1 MSKKKNK
8 ARERLKARFDDRER
22 NIVETALSS
31 DKVTTRTDLLH
42 ITGKSDIENRT
53 IVRVIS
59 WDRAILFTGGYRY
72 PKPIEQDENND
83 DYKAVCRDI
92 ATLNHYIEALK
103 MRLRP
108 MIAYKKQAE
117 KMKPELIDKSKI
129 KEKI

>member
-8 ARERLKARFDDRER
+8 ARDRLKARHDSEARKK
-22 NIVETALSS
+22 VEELLSS
-31 DKVTTRTDLLH
+31 DRVMTRTDLAR
-42 ITGKSDIENRT
+42 ITGESDDKNRQ
-53 IVRVIS
+53 IIRLIS

-72 PKPIEQDENND
+72 PKPIEKDENNE

-92 ATLNHYIEALK
+92 VTLNHYIEALK

-117 KMKPELIDKSKI
+117 KMKPELIKK
-129 KEKI
+129 

>member
-8 ARERLKARFDDRER
+8 ARERLKARFDNEER
-22 NIVETALSS
+22 KIVETTLSS
-31 DKVTTRTDLLH
+31 EKVTTRNDLVN
-42 ITGKSDIENRT
+42 ITGKPDVENRK
-53 IVRVIS
+53 IIRVIS
-59 WDRAILFTGGYRY
+59 WDRAVLFTGGYRY
-72 PKPIEQDENND
+72 PKPIDKDENNE

-117 KMKPELIDKSKI
+117 KMKPELTNKK
-129 KEKI
+129 

>member
-1 MSKKKNK
+1 MSKRKNK
-8 ARERLKARFDDRER
+8 ARERLKNHFTDSEVSR
-22 NIVETALSS
+22 VENALNS
-31 DKVTTRTDLLH
+31 DTVTTRSDLIS
-42 ITGKSDIENRT
+42 ITGKDDNMNRK

-59 WDRAILFTGGYRY
+59 WKRAVLFTGGYRY
-72 PKPIEQDENND
+72 PKPIEEDKTNE

-117 KMKPELIDKSKI
+117 KMKPELTNKK
-129 KEKI
+129 

>member
-1 MSKKKNK
+1 MSKKKKNK
-8 ARERLKARFDDRER
+8 ARDRLPQIS
-22 NIVETALSS
+22 NVEIDVVEKVLSS
-31 DKVTTRTDLLH
+31 EKVTTRTELVS
-42 ITGKSDIENRT
+42 ITGKSDEHNRK
-53 IVRVIS
+53 IIRVIS

-72 PKPIEQDENND
+72 PKPIEMDENNE

-117 KMKPELIDKSKI
+117 KMKPELIKK
-129 KEKI
+129 